1 MQNAGPR
8 AISSLMPMASLGSLL
23 ELRAL
28 LDVLESRRAPERSV
42 LRVKSKKTG
51 FELAEANSHRAGSRR
66 ATKRSPHSPS
76 SARYGRSQR
85 STPSTEEDDSPDL
98 MFSTT

>member
-1 MQNAGPR
+1 MT
-8 AISSLMPMASLGSLL
+8 MASLGSLL

-42 LRVKSKKTG
+42 LGVKSTNTG
-51 FELAEANSHRAGSRR
+51 FELAKANSHRAGSRQ
-66 ATKRSPHSPS
+66 ATKGSPHSPS

-85 STPSTEEDDSPDL
+85 SSPSKEDDDSPDL